1 MAAAGAGRATPG
13 DGRLGWAIVGPGRI
27 AHRFAEAVTAT
38 PGARLAAIQ
47 GRDAARLAAFAA
59 RWGDDAPALHTDLD
73 ALLADRAVDAVYV
86 ATPHAF
92 HADAVR
98 RALLAGKPVL
108 CEKSLTPNAALTR
121 ELCALARTRGVF
133 LMEAV
138 WTRFLPAWAEVEAW
152 LRAGAIG
159 AVRGMQSSFCF
170 APPYDP
176 HSRLFD
182 PAQAGGAML
191 DIGIYNLTMSQWVL
205 QRALGAC
212 PPLATLHVD
221 GALAPTGVE
230 QRVAATLVFQGGAS
244 SQFQCG
250 FDGRADNTFRIL
262 GADGHI
268 LVHAR
273 FWEATR
279 AECVAGDA
287 PPEVVHRPFAVN
299 GFEGELREAMDCI
312 AGGRVESAAM
322 PHADS
327 IAVAEWMDAIRRDLG
342 VRDPFAA

>member
-1 MAAAGAGRATPG
+1 
-13 DGRLGWAIVGPGRI
+13 V
-27 AHRFAEAVTAT
+27 
-38 PGARLAAIQ
+38 
-47 GRDAARLAAFAA
+47 
-59 RWGDDAPALHTDLD
+59 HTDLD
-73 ALLADRAVDAVYV
+73 ATLRDPRVHAVYV

-98 RALLAGKPVL
+98 RALGAGKPVL

-121 ELCALARTRGVF
+121 ELCALSRERGVF

-176 HSRLFD
+176 RSRLFD

-191 DIGIYNLTMSQWVL
+191 DIGIYNLSMTQWVL
-205 QRALGAC
+205 QRAALQREAPQRAPGAC
-212 PPLATLHVD
+212 PPVARMHVD
-221 GALAPTGVE
+221 GVLAPTGVE
-230 QRVAATLVFQGGAS
+230 QRVAATLVFEGGVT
-244 SQFQCG
+244 SQFHCG
-250 FDGRADNTFRIL
+250 LDGRADNSFRIL
-262 GADGHI
+262 GERGHI

-279 AECVAGDA
+279 VELAVGDA

-299 GFEGELREAMDCI
+299 GFEGELTEAMRCI
-312 AGGRVESAAM
+312 ADGRVESATM

-327 IAVAEWMDAIRRDLG
+327 IAVAGWMDAIRRDLG
-342 VRDPFAA
+342 VHDPFAR